1 MPGAR
6 KFDIDLLLTRCKNLL
21 MGYRR
26 LFSVVL
32 HMTLVVVANYVA
44 FWLRFDGDVP
54 AEESV
59 YAWQMLPLLLGIRLI
74 TFIPF
79 GLYRG
84 LWRYTGLWDLRNII
98 FAVLVSSVAF
108 FGLVRWVFVI
118 EFYPRSVFII
128 DALILIIFM
137 GGLRMIRRLHQ
148 ELPSRH
154 PRRRV
159 LIYGA
164 GDAGEMI
171 VRDMRNHVG
180 FYKYNPI
187 GFLDDDPSKVGQCI
201 HGVPVLGGRE
211 QLHDIVV
218 RSRAHEVIL
227 AIPGARQAILREV
240 VKALEPLNV
249 VIKTVPNL
257 REIKNGQ
264 VQLRHTRNISSE
276 DLLDRVP
283 VRMDVEPIRALIRGK
298 RILVTGAGGSI
309 GSELC
314 RQIASYEPE
323 ILILLDKSEGGIFAI
338 DTELGQ
344 KFPQLKKSAA
354 LVDIKHTS
362 PLREIFTHYAP
373 QIVIHA
379 AAYKHVPMM
388 EFHPEEAVLNNVIG
402 TSRLAHV
409 AIEHKVEKFMLIST
423 DKAVNPTNVMGA
435 TKRVAEMFIDA
446 LECNVRYADTIFS
459 AVRFGNVLGS
469 SGSVLPLF
477 RKQIEDGGPVTVT
490 HPDITR
496 FFMTI
501 PEAVQLVLRAVSL
514 AEGGE
519 IFVLDM
525 GEPIKLVDMARN
537 LIRSSGLIPD
547 KDIQIKFV
555 GLRPGEKLHEELIGP
570 GESVQTTGA
579 EKILKIRPTVHVAL
593 ATLLDQIVEL
603 EKLSIQGTSKALLEI
618 LYGVVPNFRP
628 SSLNPEEYQ
637 SSGLETAVQVGGV
650 SMPTSLGTAIQAKGF
665 NPQLS
670 DAGPVF
676 SLDIPVSSAIGP
688 LNQRKILIVDDER
701 QNLELLCA
709 TLQSVGWDVVTASNG
724 REALESVKSNRPDA
738 IVLDMVMPVMDGF
751 ELARSLKSDPD
762 YSGIPIIAATSLLT
776 RADRKRCLA
785 AGCDD
790 YVAKPFTV
798 GQLHQRL
805 QCLME

>member
-1 MPGAR
+1 MAGAR
-6 KFDIDLLLTRCKNLL
+6 KFDIKLLVTRCKNQLMEYRSLL
-21 MGYRR
+21 
-26 LFSVVL
+26 SVVL
-32 HMTLVVVANYVA
+32 HMTLVVVANYIA
-44 FWLRFDGDVP
+44 FWLRFDGNIP
-54 AEESV
+54 AEEAV
-59 YAWQMLPLLLGIRLI
+59 HAWKLLPLLLGIRLI
-74 TFIPF
+74 TFVPF

-98 FAVLVSSVAF
+98 LAVLASSVAF
-108 FGLVRWVFVI
+108 FGLVRWVFVV

-137 GGLRMIRRLHQ
+137 GGLRMVRRLHQ

-154 PRRRV
+154 PMRRV

-180 FYKYNPI
+180 FYKYNPV
-187 GFLDDDPSKVGQCI
+187 GFLDDDPCKVGQRI

-211 QLHDIVV
+211 HLRDIVV
-218 RSRAHEVIL
+218 RSRAQEVIL
-227 AIPGARQAILREV
+227 AIPAARQSIFREV

-264 VQLRHTRNISSE
+264 IQLRHTRNISSE
-276 DLLDRVP
+276 DLLDRIP
-283 VRMDVEPIRALIRGK
+283 VRMDVEPIRDLIRGK
-298 RILVTGAGGSI
+298 RILVTGAAGSI

-446 LECNVRYADTIFS
+446 LECNVCYADTIFS

-579 EKILKIRPTVHVAL
+579 EKILKIRPTVHIAL

-618 LYGVVPNFRP
+618 LYAVVPNFRP
-628 SSLNPEEYQ
+628 ASLNPDEYQ
-637 SSGLETAVQVGGV
+637 RIGLETAVHVDGV
-650 SMPTSLGTAIQAKGF
+650 SMATCLGASIQAKGF
-665 NPQLS
+665 NPQVNDVGS
-670 DAGPVF
+670 VF
-676 SLDIPVSSAIGP
+676 SLDLPVGSAIGP
-688 LNQRKILIVDDER
+688 LSQRKILIVDDER

-709 TLQSVGWDVVTASNG
+709 TLQAVGWDVITASNG
-724 REALESVKSNRPDA
+724 RDALESVKSNRPDA